1 MKADPRNL
9 CVLFAD
15 VAGSTRLYERLGDAE
30 ALRAVERCLNRVE
43 RVITGYKGR
52 VIKTIGDEIM
62 AVFDSAE
69 AGMQAACDMQQRVED
84 LPPISGVKLAIRV
97 GFHFGPAIEDK
108 NDVFGD
114 TVNVAAR
121 MTALAKG
128 GQIIT
133 TGEAIAEL
141 PPLLR
146 QSSREID
153 AIAIKGKS
161 EAMHVCEVLW
171 LEGEDLTMKSGT
183 SIATAAPPPPLRVR
197 LRHDNQ
203 EITLDA
209 AHPSVT
215 LGRDLACDVVIRD
228 PRASRTHGRVEL
240 RRDKFMLVDQSTNGT
255 FVTFQGEAEF
265 VLKREETF
273 LRNRGR
279 IVFGHAWV
287 DKKTEVVEFE
297 ILG

>member
-1 MKADPRNL
+1 MKKADARNL

-43 RVITGYKGR
+43 RVITAYEGR
-52 VIKTIGDEIM
+52 VVKTIGDEIM

-108 NDVFGD
+108 SDVFGD

-161 EAMHVCEVLW
+161 GVVQVCEVLW
-171 LEGEDLTMKSGT
+171 QEGEDLTMKSA
-183 SIATAAPPPPLRVR
+183 SLAPAPPPLRLK
-197 LRHDNQ
+197 LRHDNKV
-203 EITLDA
+203 ITLDTS
-209 AHPSVT
+209 HPSVT
-215 LGRDLACDVVIRD
+215 LGRDLSCDVVIRD
-228 PRASRTHGRVEL
+228 PRASRTHARVEL

-279 IVFGHAWV
+279 IVFGHGWA
-287 DKKTEVVEFE
+287 DNKTEVLEFE
-297 ILG
+297 IID

>member
-30 ALRAVERCLNRVE
+30 ALHAVERCLNRVE
-43 RVITGYKGR
+43 RVITAYKGR

-69 AGMQAACDMQQRVED
+69 DGMQAACDMQQRVED
-84 LPPISGVKLAIRV
+84 LPPISGVKLSIRV

-133 TGEAIAEL
+133 TGEAIAQL
-141 PPLLR
+141 PLLLR
-146 QSSREID
+146 ESSREID

-171 LEGEDLTMKSGT
+171 QEGEDLTMKSGT
-183 SIATAAPPPPLRVR
+183 SIATAPPPPPLRLR
-197 LRHDNQ
+197 LRHDNK

-209 AHPSVT
+209 AHPAVT
-215 LGRDLACDVVIRD
+215 FGRDLGCDVVIRD
-228 PRASRTHGRVEL
+228 PRASRSHGRVEL

-279 IVFGHAWV
+279 IVFGHPWV
-287 DKKTEVVEFE
+287 DKKTEVLEFE
-297 ILG
+297 LLG

>member
-1 MKADPRNL
+1 MNADTRNL

-62 AVFDSAE
+62 AAFDSAE
-69 AGMQAACDMQQRVED
+69 EGMQAACDMQQRVED
-84 LPPISGVKLAIRV
+84 LPPISGVKLSIRV

-121 MTALAKG
+121 MTSLAKG

-133 TGEAIAEL
+133 TGEAIAAL
-141 PPLLR
+141 PALLR

-153 AIAIKGKS
+153 AIAVKGKS
-161 EAMHVCEVLW
+161 EVMKVCEVLW
-171 LEGEDLTMKSGT
+171 QEGEDLTMKSGT
-183 SIATAAPPPPLRVR
+183 SIAAAAPAPLRLR
-197 LRHDNQ
+197 LRHDNK

-209 AHPSVT
+209 AHPSAT
-215 LGRDLACDVVIRD
+215 LGRDLGCDIVIGD

-255 FVTFQGEAEF
+255 YVTFHGEAEF

-279 IVFGHAWV
+279 VSFGHAWA
-287 DKKTEVVEFE
+287 DNKTEVLEFE
-297 ILG
+297 ILD

>member
-30 ALRAVERCLNRVE
+30 ALHAVERCLNRVE
-43 RVITGYKGR
+43 RVITVYEGR
-52 VIKTIGDEIM
+52 VVKTIGDEIM

-84 LPPISGVKLAIRV
+84 LPPISGVKLSIRV

-108 NDVFGD
+108 KDVFGD

-153 AIAIKGKS
+153 AIAVKGKS
-161 EAMHVCEVLW
+161 GVVRVCEVLW
-171 LEGEDLTMKSGT
+171 QEGEDLTMKSA
-183 SIATAAPPPPLRVR
+183 SLAPAPPPLRLK
-197 LRHDNQ
+197 LRHDNKV
-203 EITLDA
+203 ITLDTE
-209 AHPSVT
+209 HPAVT
-215 LGRDLACDVVIRD
+215 LGRDLSCDVVIRD
-228 PRASRTHGRVEL
+228 PRSSRTHARVEL
-240 RRDKFMLVDQSTNGT
+240 RRDKFILTDQSTNGT

-265 VLKREETF
+265 VLKREETI

-279 IVFGHAWV
+279 IVFGHAWA
-287 DKKTEVVEFE
+287 DSKTEVLEFE
-297 ILG
+297 ILD

>member
-1 MKADPRNL
+1 MSDSRNL

-30 ALRAVERCLNRVE
+30 ALHAVERCLNRVD
-43 RVITGYKGR
+43 RVVASYKGR

-62 AVFDSAE
+62 AVFDTAE
-69 AGMQAACDMQQRVED
+69 EGMQAACDMQQRIED
-84 LPPISGVKLAIRV
+84 LPPISGVKLSIRV
-97 GFHFGPAIEDK
+97 GFHFGSAIEDK

-114 TVNVAAR
+114 TVNVSAR

-133 TGEAIAEL
+133 TGDAIDAL

-153 AIAIKGKS
+153 AIAIKGKA
-161 EAMHVCEVLW
+161 EVMRVCEVLW
-171 LEGEDLTMKSGT
+171 QESDDLTMKSA
-183 SIATAAPPPPLRVR
+183 SIVPTAPLPLMVK
-197 LRHDNQ
+197 LRHGNA
-203 EITLDA
+203 EITLDS
-209 AHPSVT
+209 AHPLAS
-215 LGRDLACDVVIRD
+215 LGRDLGCDIVIHD
-228 PRASRTHGRVEL
+228 PRASRTHGRIEL
-240 RRDKFMLVDQSTNGT
+240 RRDKFVLVDQSTNGT
-255 FVTFQGEAEF
+255 YVTFHGEAEF

-279 IVFGHAWV
+279 ISFGHPWAQ
-287 DKKTEVVEFE
+287 DKAEVVEFE
-297 ILG
+297 VLS

>member
-1 MKADPRNL
+1 MNADARNL

-30 ALRAVERCLNRVE
+30 ALRAVERILNRVD
-43 RVITGYKGR
+43 RVVAGYKGR

-62 AVFDSAE
+62 AVFDTAE
-69 AGMQAACDMQQRVED
+69 EGMQAACDMQQRVED

-97 GFHFGPAIEDK
+97 GYHFGPAIEEN

-133 TGEAIAEL
+133 TGEAIDAL
-141 PPLLR
+141 PLLLR

-153 AIAIKGKS
+153 AIAVKGKR
-161 EAMHVCEVLW
+161 EVVRVCEVLW
-171 LEGEDLTMKSGT
+171 QSGEDLTMKSA
-183 SIATAAPPPPLRVR
+183 SLAPAAPPPLRLK
-197 LRHDNQ
+197 LRHGNV
-203 EITLDA
+203 EITLDS
-209 AHPSVT
+209 AHPSST
-215 LGRDLACDVVIRD
+215 LGRDLACDIVISD
-228 PRASRTHGRVEL
+228 PRASRTHARVEL

-255 FVTFQGEAEF
+255 YVTFLGEAEF

-273 LRNRGR
+273 LRSRGR
-279 IVFGHAWV
+279 VVFGHPWA
-287 DKKTEVVEFE
+287 DDKTEILEFE
-297 ILG
+297 ILGA

>member
-1 MKADPRNL
+1 MTETPRNL

-30 ALRAVERCLNRVE
+30 ALRAVERCLNRVDH
-43 RVITGYKGR
+43 VVASYKGR

-62 AVFDSAE
+62 AVFDTAE
-69 AGMQAACDMQQRVED
+69 EGMQAACDMQQRVED
-84 LPPISGVKLAIRV
+84 LPPVSGVKLAIRV
-97 GFHFGPAIEDK
+97 GYHFGPAIEEN

-133 TGEAIAEL
+133 TGEAIDAL
-141 PPLLR
+141 PLLLR

-153 AIAIKGKS
+153 GIAIKGKR
-161 EAMHVCEVLW
+161 EVVRVCEVLW
-171 LEGEDLTMKSGT
+171 QEGDDLTMKSA
-183 SIATAAPPPPLRVR
+183 SIAPAAPPPLRVK
-197 LRHDNQ
+197 LRHGNK

-209 AHPSVT
+209 AHPT
-215 LGRDLACDVVIRD
+215 AALGRDLASDVVIND
-228 PRASRTHGRVEL
+228 PRASRTHARVEL

-255 FVTFQGEAEF
+255 YVTFQGEAEF

-279 IVFGHAWV
+279 VCFGHAWA
-287 DKKTEVVEFE
+287 DDKTEVLEFE
-297 ILG
+297 VGGA

>member
-1 MKADPRNL
+1 MKAGPRNL

-15 VAGSTRLYERLGDAE
+15 VAGSTRLYEKLGDAE

-43 RVITGYKGR
+43 RVIVACKGR
-52 VIKTIGDEIM
+52 VVKTIGDEIM
-62 AVFDSAE
+62 AVFDAAE
-69 AGMQAACDMQQRVED
+69 DGMQAACDMQQRVED

-97 GFHFGPAIEDK
+97 GFHFGSAIEEK
-108 NDVFGD
+108 KDVFGD

-133 TGEAIAEL
+133 TGESIAAL
-141 PPLLR
+141 PPLLQ

-153 AIAIKGKS
+153 AIAVKGKS
-161 EAMHVCEVLW
+161 EVVHVCEVLW
-171 LEGEDLTMKSGT
+171 QEGEDLTMKSGT
-183 SIATAAPPPPLRVR
+183 SMVAAPPPPLRVK
-197 LRHDNQ
+197 LRHDNT

-215 LGRDLACDVVIRD
+215 LGRDLACDMVIRD
-228 PRASRTHGRVEL
+228 PRASRTHGRIEL

-265 VLKREETF
+265 VLKREETI

-279 IVFGHAWV
+279 IVFGHGWV

-297 ILG
+297 ILA

>member
-1 MKADPRNL
+1 MNADTRNL

-62 AVFDSAE
+62 AAFDSAE
-69 AGMQAACDMQQRVED
+69 EGMQAACDMQQRVED

-121 MTALAKG
+121 MTSLAKG

-133 TGEAIAEL
+133 TGEAIDAL
-141 PPLLR
+141 PALLR

-153 AIAIKGKS
+153 AIAVKGKS
-161 EAMHVCEVLW
+161 EVMKVCEVLW
-171 LEGEDLTMKSGT
+171 QEGEDLTMKSGT
-183 SIATAAPPPPLRVR
+183 SIATAAPAPLRLR
-197 LRHDNQ
+197 LRHDNK

-209 AHPSVT
+209 AHPSAT
-215 LGRDLACDVVIRD
+215 LGRDLGCDIVIAD

-255 FVTFQGEAEF
+255 YVTFHGEAEF

-279 IVFGHAWV
+279 VSFGHAWA
-287 DKKTEVVEFE
+287 DSKTEVLEFE
-297 ILG
+297 ILD

>member
-1 MKADPRNL
+1 MNADTRNL

-62 AVFDSAE
+62 AAFDSAE
-69 AGMQAACDMQQRVED
+69 EGMQAACDMQQRVED
-84 LPPISGVKLAIRV
+84 LPPISGVKLSIRV

-121 MTALAKG
+121 MTSLAKG

-133 TGEAIAEL
+133 TGEAIAAL
-141 PPLLR
+141 PALLR

-153 AIAIKGKS
+153 AIAVKGKS
-161 EAMHVCEVLW
+161 EVMKVCEVLW
-171 LEGEDLTMKSGT
+171 QEGEDLTMKSGT
-183 SIATAAPPPPLRVR
+183 SIATAAPAPLRLR
-197 LRHDNQ
+197 LRHDNK

-209 AHPSVT
+209 AHPSAT
-215 LGRDLACDVVIRD
+215 LGRDLGCDIVIAD

-255 FVTFQGEAEF
+255 YVTFLGEAEF

-279 IVFGHAWV
+279 VSFGHAWA
-287 DKKTEVVEFE
+287 DNKTEVLEFE
-297 ILG
+297 ILD

>member
-1 MKADPRNL
+1 MNADARNL

-69 AGMQAACDMQQRVED
+69 EGMQAACDMQQRVED
-84 LPPISGVKLAIRV
+84 LPPISGIKLAIRV
-97 GFHFGPAIEDK
+97 GFHFGPAIEEND
-108 NDVFGD
+108 DVFGD

-133 TGEAIAEL
+133 TGESIAAL

-153 AIAIKGKS
+153 AIAVKGKS
-161 EAMHVCEVLW
+161 EVVKVCEVLW
-171 LEGEDLTMKSGT
+171 QEGEDLTMKSGT
-183 SIATAAPPPPLRVR
+183 SIVAAAPAPLRLK
-197 LRHDNQ
+197 LRHENK

-209 AHPSVT
+209 AHPSAT
-215 LGRDLACDVVIRD
+215 LGRDLGCDIVIGD
-228 PRASRTHGRVEL
+228 PRASRSHGRIEL

-255 FVTFQGEAEF
+255 YVTFQGEAEF

-273 LRNRGR
+273 LRHRGR
-279 IVFGHAWV
+279 ISFGHAWV
-287 DKKTEVVEFE
+287 DATTEVVEFE
-297 ILG
+297 ILA